1 MKWEDIIKS
10 SLLQKFAKIAEDN
23 GLYNAFD
30 TSAYI
35 ILIPI
40 RYRKSETIFY
50 PPTDG
55 QVDFLI
61 FTLFGERPTVEF
73 GNKQYAI
80 KDEEEFIEVV
90 KEYKEFAKANRGK
103 FLELY
108 KDSRKR

>member
-10 SLLQKFAKIAEDN
+10 NILEKFAKIAEDN

-40 RYRKSETIFY
+40 KYRRFETIFY
-50 PPTDG
+50 PPTSG

-73 GNKQYAI
+73 GKKQYSF
-80 KDEEEFIEVV
+80 KDQEEFVEVV
-90 KEYKEFAKANRGK
+90 KKYKEFAKENRGK

-108 KDSRKR
+108 RDSRKR